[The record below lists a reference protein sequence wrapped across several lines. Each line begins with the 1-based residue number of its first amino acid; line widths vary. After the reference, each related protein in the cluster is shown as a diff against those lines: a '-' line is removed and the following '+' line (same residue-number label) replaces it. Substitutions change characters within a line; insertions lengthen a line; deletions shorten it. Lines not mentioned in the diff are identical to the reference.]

1 MPLPRFRAAIASGD
15 WSNPA
20 TWNNGELP
28 GPNDVVALNDYT
40 INIDQDINV
49 YELSNF
55 ERSYTSYNSF
65 KLMTYDIFPEGITTA
80 SFNDYRSYFPFSS
93 GGQLDIYLGIGYPL
107 WYAYEYP
114 SQAPIVITRYTF
126 NVIGN
131 HIYDPRDWKFQGWN
145 ATTSTW
151 VDLDT
156 VTGQTSFPNSIYISN
171 VLSHTTAYYKYR
183 IIVTQTRNGD
193 GTCRLYN
200 IRFYEKNTYYST
212 SNTIPR
218 GTANVTTSRT
228 LTVGAGGLT
237 CASLN
242 TLMTMSSGAGTT
254 VNFNGNFR
262 GPYTSSTSIFTI
274 NITGTGTYNFTG
286 NILKVFD
293 YQGGGTALNVNSAC
307 TVNVYG
313 NVFGPGSNE
322 MGHINMPANG
332 ATVTV
337 FGNLEGAGGLYN
349 TGVIRITGAS
359 NLNVYGNVIGT
370 QDPNISYGHTGIW
383 CSNSGANIVVVG
395 NVSGSQS
402 AGTSGQGSRTGM
414 EIYAANSV
422 HITGNVTAGTYWLS
436 NTSQRFYGIYVSSVP
451 TLTIVGTLQA
461 SLRTNALIT
470 SASIQTREIYGYNY
484 QLSGPFVSGPSGEM
498 PYQIAFFKLIS
509 NISNYY
515 QFRDLNLNTTSM
527 LSPNTVLD
535 LPLPNNVRLGTSY
548 GSGNYTGSLAVPAA
562 NRVSSGIAVDNTV
575 GTAILTSEDVW
586 NIQTSALT
594 VAGSVGIRL
603 KNVATVGMVGAQLEA
618 FLKRD

>member
-1 MPLPRFRAAIASGD
+1 MPLPRFRAAVANGN

-20 TWNNGELP
+20 TWNNGEIP

-40 INIDQDINV
+40 VDIDQDINV

-55 ERSYTSYNSF
+55 DRSYTSYNSF
-65 KLMTYDIFPEGITTA
+65 KLMTYDVFPEGVTSA
-80 SFNDYRSYFPFSS
+80 SFNNYLSYYPFSVAGFS
-93 GGQLDIYLGIGYPL
+93 LDVNVSIANPL

-114 SQAPIVITRYTF
+114 AQQPIVIDRYTF
-126 NVIGN
+126 NVLGG
-131 HIYDPRDWKFQGWN
+131 HPYDPRDWKFQGWN

-156 VTGQTSFPNSIYISN
+156 VAAQTSFPNSIYISN

-183 IIVTQTRNGD
+183 IIVTQGRNGD
-193 GTCRLYN
+193 GTCRLWN
-200 IRFYEKNTYYST
+200 IRFYEKNTYYT
-212 SNTIPR
+212 TTIPR
-218 GTANVTTSRT
+218 GTTNVTTSRI

-237 CASLN
+237 CASFN
-242 TLMTMSSGAGTT
+242 SLMTMSSGAGTT

-262 GPYTSSTSIFTI
+262 GPYTNSTSIFCI
-274 NITGTGTYNFTG
+274 NITGLGTYNFTG
-286 NILKVFD
+286 NILKVLD
-293 YQGGGTALNVNSAC
+293 YNSGSTAINVNSAC

-313 NVFGPGSNE
+313 NVFGPGGNNL
-322 MGHINMPANG
+322 GHINMSANG
-332 ATVTV
+332 STVNV
-337 FGNLEGAGGLYN
+337 FGNLEGAAGLYE
-349 TGVIRITGAS
+349 TGVVRITGAS

-370 QDPNISYGHTGIW
+370 PDPNIPYGHTGIF

-395 NVSGSQS
+395 NVAGSPSSGPYGSQ
-402 AGTSGQGSRTGM
+402 GTRSGMT
-414 EIYAANSV
+414 IYAANSV
-422 HITGNVTAGTYWLS
+422 HITGNVTAGSFWLG
-436 NTSQRFYGIYVSSVP
+436 TDTRFYGIYVGSVP

-461 SLRTNALIT
+461 SLRTHALIT
-470 SASIQTREIYGYNY
+470 AASIYTREIYGYNY

-498 PYQIAFFKLIS
+498 PYQMAFFKLIS

-527 LSPNTVLD
+527 LSPNTILD

-548 GSGNYTGSLAVPAA
+548 GSGNYIGTLAVPAA

-575 GTAILTSEDVW
+575 GTAILTPGDVW

-594 VAGSVGIRL
+594 AAGSVGIRL
-603 KNVATVGMVGAQLEA
+603 KNIATVEMVGAQLEA